1 MCNKDIN
8 IYIGKESQV
17 DEDVT
22 VIKTK
27 YKRGDDEGVIAI
39 IGPKRMEY
47 SKVISLLDY
56 IKKNIDKNKVIFKCN
71 DYLI

>member
-1 MCNKDIN
+1 MLEASSSDDKDIN
-8 IYIGKESQV
+8 IYIGNESNV

-27 YKRGDDEGVIAI
+27 YKTLDDEGVIAI

-47 SKVISLLDY
+47 SKVVSLLNY
-56 IKKNIDKNKVIFKCN
+56 IKENLDKK
-71 DYLI
+71 

>member
-1 MCNKDIN
+1 MLSAVSENDNDIN

-17 DEDVT
+17 DDDVT

-27 YKRGDDEGVIAI
+27 YKNGDDEGVIAI

-47 SKVISLLDY
+47 SKVVSLLDY
-56 IKKNIDKNKVIFKCN
+56 MKKNIDNK
-71 DYLI
+71 